1 MKKNGIGKKGSCAGQ
16 HYGRI
21 CRVIGVPLSLCL
33 LLLNVGC
40 STVRTVYVP
49 GQCLRLPVEL
59 LQPTPVPY
67 PHLSGKRML
76 YGDALEWTDSLLDA
90 LDSAN
95 KDKAAV
101 LKIEQQREEAEHAE
115 K

>member
-1 MKKNGIGKKGSCAGQ
+1 MKKNVIGSR
-16 HYGRI
+16 GRFVGLRCERI
-21 CRVIGVPLSLCL
+21 YRVIGAPLSLCL

-49 GQCLRLPVEL
+49 GQCLRLPAEL
-59 LQPTPVPY
+59 LQATPVPY
-67 PHLSGKRML
+67 PHLSGKHML
-76 YGDALEWTDSLLDA
+76 YGEALEWTDALIDA